1 MDENNVNQN
10 NTTEEIQKLLK
21 SKQELNEAI
30 KEENDPLLKMQY
42 EEELKS
48 INEELQSIQKDGIDE
63 KQSIQLDEND
73 TPSSPSQDSNNN
85 DLNYD
90 IIDYDPNDYDISNYY
105 ETVDIDTHSKDQ
117 NTVDVDTHSYEEYS
131 TNQPE
136 ASQSQNITNYE
147 FETLEK
153 PNESISEKAKRLAKE
168 YARAQAEDIK
178 VNTKKAVQDAKRGVK
193 NKIEDAKDATKH
205 AILNLPP
212 VRFARG
218 VGRFGKKVF
227 KGFKTAGRITVGLGA
242 LSVEAVQNAKK
253 TIDKAKSTG
262 LKDVTD
268 FTRDHANMVLDR
280 LDDKILAK
288 QVEVALK
295 QYTLEQE
302 QNQGR

>member
-73 TPSSPSQDSNNN
+73 TPSSPSQDIN
-85 DLNYD
+85 
-90 IIDYDPNDYDISNYY
+90 
-105 ETVDIDTHSKDQ
+105 THSEDQ
-117 NTVDVDTHSYEEYS
+117 NIPNMEEPEYS

-178 VNTKKAVQDAKRGVK
+178 VNTKKAVLDAKRGVK
-193 NKIEDAKDATKH
+193 NKVEDAKDATKH

-218 VGRFGKKVF
+218 VGRLGKKVF

-262 LKDVTD
+262 LKDITD